1 MKKATDYRHHADECR
16 ALARTA
22 RQEDRAPLLHMAE
35 MWESLAVDR
44 EQFVGKHPELS
55 RNHTEHLAQ
64 EQVASNHYYT
74 PSAAAGFQAFP

>member
-1 MKKATDYRHHADECR
+1 MKKAADYRHHAGECR

-35 MWESLAVDR
+35 MWESLAKDR
-44 EQFVGKHPELS
+44 EDFVTRHPELS
-55 RNHTEHLAQ
+55 RNQTEYLAH
-64 EQVASNHYYT
+64 EQAASNRCYS